1 MLGAGFSCA
10 YSSAAPTMGDFL
22 KKALENGIYKP
33 DGPHQQLSEIAQK
46 YFGSPTEANIESV
59 ASFLALE
66 ATPTLAST
74 KENRATAYKQL
85 IEIIVWT
92 VRDIY
97 DKPRSPEVKKLFS
110 AFSGAV
116 VDRNISLI
124 TLNYDLLIDQ
134 LLTDTGNWL
143 PVFGYGVELPLAGFL
158 RNDPRL
164 RDVIHPAHGQR
175 LSETVL
181 LKLHGSLNW
190 GRRNVR
196 YSDGSQPVE
205 LGHVSSSRILPIQNL
220 GASKAGQPGT
230 FRWDTFIVPPFVS
243 KSSISGTEPVL
254 ENVWYHAWAALASA
268 NFIHFL
274 GYSLPP
280 SDFQMDIL
288 LREGFHTW
296 PAELKKKKVIV
307 VDRDERVRERIATQL
322 KGVEIDTSR
331 SDIEAYL
338 KELIDL

>member
-1 MLGAGFSCA
+1 
-10 YSSAAPTMGDFL
+10 MGDFL

-66 ATPTLAST
+66 TPTLVST
-74 KENRATAYKQL
+74 KEYRATAYKQL

-92 VRDIY
+92 LRDIY
-97 DKPRSPEVKKLFS
+97 DKPRSPEVKRLFS
-110 AFSGAV
+110 AFSGAI

-134 LLTDTGNWL
+134 LLKDTGKWL
-143 PVFGYGVELPLAGFL
+143 PVSGYGVEFPLAGFL
-158 RNDPRL
+158 KNDPRL
-164 RDVIHPAHGQR
+164 RDVFHPAFGR
-175 LSETVL
+175 GLSESVL

-205 LGHVSSSRILPIQNL
+205 LSHMENASRILPIQNM
-220 GASKAGQPGT
+220 GVSRPGQPGT
-230 FRWDTFIVPPFVS
+230 FRWDSFIVPPFVS
-243 KSSISGTEPVL
+243 KSSVSGTEPEL
-254 ENVWYHAWAALASA
+254 ENLWYHAWAALASA
-268 NFIHFL
+268 DFIHFL

-280 SDFQMDIL
+280 SDFEMDIL
-288 LREGFHTW
+288 LREGFHSW
-296 PAELKKKKVIV
+296 LAEIKKKKVFV

-322 KGVEIDTSR
+322 KGIEIDTSR

>member
-1 MLGAGFSCA
+1 
-10 YSSAAPTMGDFL
+10 MGDFL
-22 KKALENGIYKP
+22 KRALENGIYKP

-66 ATPTLAST
+66 TTPTLVPA
-74 KENRATAYKQL
+74 KEYRATAYKQL

-92 VRDIY
+92 LRDIY

-110 AFSGAV
+110 AFSGAAI
-116 VDRNISLI
+116 DRNSSLI

-134 LLTDTGNWL
+134 LLKDTGKWH
-143 PVFGYGVELPLAGFL
+143 PVSGYGVELPLAGFL
-158 RNDPRL
+158 KNDPRL
-164 RDVIHPAHGQR
+164 RDVIHRAFDQD
-175 LSETVL
+175 LSKSVL

-205 LGHVSSSRILPIQNL
+205 LSPFASGSRILPIQNMA
-220 GASKAGQPGT
+220 ASKAGQPGT

-243 KSSISGTEPVL
+243 KSRVSGTEPVL

-268 NFIHFL
+268 DFIHFL

-280 SDFQMDIL
+280 SDFEMDIL
-288 LREGFHTW
+288 LREGFHSW
-296 PAELKKKKVIV
+296 PAEIKKKKVFV
-307 VDRDERVRERIATQL
+307 VDRDERVRERIATQF

-331 SDIEAYL
+331 SDIEAYI

>member
-1 MLGAGFSCA
+1 
-10 YSSAAPTMGDFL
+10 MGDFL

-33 DGPHQQLSEIAQK
+33 DGPHQQLSEITQK

-66 ATPTLAST
+66 TTPTLVPA
-74 KENRATAYKQL
+74 KEYRAAAYKQR

-92 VRDIY
+92 LRDIY

-116 VDRNISLI
+116 IDRNISLI

-134 LLTDTGNWL
+134 LLKDTGKWL
-143 PVFGYGVELPLAGFL
+143 PVFGYGVELPLAGLL
-158 RNDPRL
+158 RNDPRP
-164 RDVIHPAHGQR
+164 RGVIRPAIGQ
-175 LSETVL
+175 SVL

-205 LGHVSSSRILPIQNL
+205 LSPFESDSRILPIQNM
-220 GASKAGQPGT
+220 ASSNPAQPGT

-243 KSSISGTEPVL
+243 RSSVSGTEPVL
-254 ENVWYHAWAALASA
+254 ENVWYHAWAALALA
-268 NFIHFL
+268 DFIHFL

-280 SDFQMDIL
+280 SDFEMDIL
-288 LREGFHTW
+288 LREGLHSW
-296 PAELKKKKVIV
+296 PAEIKKKKVFV
-307 VDRDERVRERIATQL
+307 VDRDERVGERIATQF

-338 KELIDL
+338 RELIDL